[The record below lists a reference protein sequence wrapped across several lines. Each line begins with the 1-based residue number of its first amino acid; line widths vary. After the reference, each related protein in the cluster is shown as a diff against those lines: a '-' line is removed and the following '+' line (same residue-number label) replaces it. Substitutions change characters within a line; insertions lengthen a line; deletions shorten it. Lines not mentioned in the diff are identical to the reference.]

1 MDDLRILVMVEF
13 CILQRRILDRG
24 EMRDISLLP
33 STSAST
39 TDYAHSLA
47 TQREDKK
54 SCIEKGPNTNSWKG
68 VDIEQNQNQ
77 VQKYDETN
85 RACGFWSKK

>member
-1 MDDLRILVMVEF
+1 
-13 CILQRRILDRG
+13 
-24 EMRDISLLP
+24 MRDISLLP

-68 VDIEQNQNQ
+68 VDIVNKIRI
-77 VQKYDETN
+77 KYKNMTKPTGPAVSGPKSDKRGALNTP
-85 RACGFWSKK
+85 